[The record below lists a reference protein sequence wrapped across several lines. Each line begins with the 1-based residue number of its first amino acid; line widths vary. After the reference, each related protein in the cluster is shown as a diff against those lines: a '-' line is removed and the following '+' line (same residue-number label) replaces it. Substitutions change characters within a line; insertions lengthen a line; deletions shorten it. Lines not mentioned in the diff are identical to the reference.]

1 MITAVDS
8 SVLIAIYKGEPT
20 ADRWLSRLIA
30 ARAEGMLQI
39 SPVVAAE
46 FYALVKDREAYNS
59 VLADMGL
66 RLSPISLNAACEAG
80 RVFRAYR
87 DAGGPREFLIPDFLI
102 AAHAQI
108 DCDRLAAADR
118 GYLRPYFPD
127 LKLLKIVDP

>member
-8 SVLIAIYKGEPT
+8 SVLVAIYLGEST
-20 ADRWLSRLIA
+20 ADHWLDRLIA
-30 ARAEGMLQI
+30 ARAEGVLII

-46 FYALVKDREAYNS
+46 FYALVEDREAYDA

-66 RLSPISLNAACEAG
+66 RLGSISLNAACEAG

-118 GYLRPYFPD
+118 GYLRRYFPD
-127 LKLLKIVDP
+127 LSVLML

>member
-8 SVLIAIYKGEPT
+8 SVLIAIYLGEST
-20 ADRWLSRLIA
+20 ADRWLDRLVA
-30 ARAEGMLQI
+30 ARDEGVLFI

-46 FYALVKDREAYNS
+46 VYALVADREAYDS

-66 RLSPISLNAACEAG
+66 RLSSISLDAACEAG
-80 RVFRAYR
+80 RVFRSYR
-87 DAGGPREFLIPDFLI
+87 NAGGPREFLIPDFLI

-118 GYLRPYFPD
+118 GYLRRYFPD
-127 LKLLKIVDP
+127 LKLLRL

>member
-8 SVLIAIYKGEPT
+8 SVLIAIYLGEPT
-20 ADRWLSRLIA
+20 SDRWLDRLVA
-30 ARAEGMLQI
+30 ARMEGVLLI

-46 FYALVKDREAYNS
+46 LYALVEEREAYDS

-66 RLSPISLNAACEAG
+66 QLSSISLDAACEAG

-118 GYLRPYFPD
+118 GYLRRYFPN
-127 LKLLKIVDP
+127 LTLLMI

>member
-8 SVLIAIYKGEPT
+8 SVLLAIYLGEST
-20 ADRWLSRLIA
+20 ADHWLDRLIA
-30 ARAEGMLQI
+30 ARAEGVLII

-46 FYALVKDREAYNS
+46 FYALVEDREAYDA

-66 RLSPISLNAACEAG
+66 RLGSISLNAACEAG

-118 GYLRPYFPD
+118 GYLRRYFPD
-127 LKLLKIVDP
+127 LPVLML

>member
-8 SVLIAIYKGEPT
+8 SVLVAIYLGEST
-20 ADRWLSRLIA
+20 ADHWLDRLIA
-30 ARAEGMLQI
+30 ARAEGVLII

-46 FYALVKDREAYNS
+46 FYALVEDREAYDA

-66 RLSPISLNAACEAG
+66 RLGSISLNAACEAG

-118 GYLRPYFPD
+118 GYLRRYFPD
-127 LKLLKIVDP
+127 LPVLML

>member
-8 SVLIAIYKGEPT
+8 SVLIAIYLGEPT
-20 ADRWLSRLIA
+20 ADSWLDRLVA
-30 ARAEGMLQI
+30 ARAEGVLLI

-46 FYALVKDREAYNS
+46 FFALVADRDAYDS

-66 RLSPISLNAACEAG
+66 RLSPVSLNAACEAG

-118 GYLRPYFPD
+118 GYLRRYFPNV
-127 LKLLKIVDP
+127 KLLMI

>member
-8 SVLIAIYKGEPT
+8 SVLVAIYLGEST
-20 ADRWLSRLIA
+20 ADHWLDRLIA
-30 ARAEGMLQI
+30 ARADGILII

-46 FYALVKDREAYNS
+46 FYALVEDREAYDA

-66 RLSPISLNAACEAG
+66 RLGSISLNAACQAG

-118 GYLRPYFPD
+118 GYLRRYFPD
-127 LKLLKIVDP
+127 LPVLML

>member
-8 SVLIAIYKGEPT
+8 SVLVAIYLGEST
-20 ADRWLSRLIA
+20 AERWLDCLIA
-30 ARAEGMLQI
+30 ARAEGALII

-46 FYALVKDREAYNS
+46 FYALVKDRKAYDA

-66 RLSPISLNAACEAG
+66 RLGSISLSAACEAG

-87 DAGGPREFLIPDFLI
+87 DTGGPREFLIPDFLI

-108 DCDRLAAADR
+108 DCDRLVAADR
-118 GYLRPYFPD
+118 GYLRRYFPD
-127 LKLLKIVDP
+127 LTVLML

>member
-8 SVLIAIYKGEPT
+8 SVLVAIYLGEST
-20 ADRWLSRLIA
+20 ADHWLDRLIA
-30 ARAEGMLQI
+30 ARADGILII

-46 FYALVKDREAYNS
+46 FYALVEDREAYDA

-66 RLSPISLNAACEAG
+66 RLGSISLNAACEAG

-118 GYLRPYFPD
+118 GYLRRYFPD
-127 LKLLKIVDP
+127 LPVLML

>member
-8 SVLIAIYKGEPT
+8 SVLVAIYLGEST
-20 ADRWLSRLIA
+20 AERWLDCLIA
-30 ARAEGMLQI
+30 ARAEGVLII

-46 FYALVKDREAYNS
+46 FYALVKDRKAYDA

-66 RLSPISLNAACEAG
+66 RLGSISLSAACEAG

-87 DAGGPREFLIPDFLI
+87 DTGGPREFLIPDFLI

-108 DCDRLAAADR
+108 DCDRLVAADR
-118 GYLRPYFPD
+118 GYLRRYFPD
-127 LKLLKIVDP
+127 LTVLML